1 MCVSSISTQIT
12 PICTSQTLLANKDT
26 IVQLLLSTKSNRT
39 DSAIPLQYQK
49 ENKNMETNLKRMES
63 LIYAST
69 NPGTSQESRNEAI
82 KNVLQQPR

>member
-12 PICTSQTLLANKDT
+12 PVCTSQTLFANKDT
-26 IVQLLLSTKSNRT
+26 IVQLLLSTKSNWT
-39 DSAIPLQYQK
+39 GSTIPLQYQK
-49 ENKNMETNLKRMES
+49 EWKRISS

-82 KNVLQQPR
+82 ENVLQ